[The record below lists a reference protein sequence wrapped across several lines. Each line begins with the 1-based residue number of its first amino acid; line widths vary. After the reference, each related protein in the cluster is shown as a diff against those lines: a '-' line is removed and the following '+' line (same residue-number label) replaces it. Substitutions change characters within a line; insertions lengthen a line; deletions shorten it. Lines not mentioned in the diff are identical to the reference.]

1 MTKAVLA
8 KITPPRIRSAVARP
22 RLFEALDGG
31 LDHRLVWITG
41 PPGAG
46 KTTLVASYL
55 ARRESPVI
63 WYQLDR
69 GDADIATF
77 FFYLREAVLDI
88 APEQGAKLRLL
99 TPEYLEETAA
109 FSRNFFRQLFA
120 LVDAPLLLVFDN
132 VHEVPPQ
139 SPLGGILGYGLE
151 EVPEGCA
158 TVLLSRDAPPAAL
171 ARLRASGALV
181 ELGWN
186 ELQLT
191 REESDA
197 IVAERVPDLDEASRE
212 RLHRRTGGWPAGLVL
227 LVEHGQV
234 DLEGVTGEGEMLPQ
248 VLFDYLAGELFEKLP
263 DDAQGFLLWA
273 AGATRLSLD
282 MAEAY
287 RGGGRGVGVL
297 RQLAHLGHFV
307 SERHLPGGLVYEF
320 HPMLREF
327 LQRRA
332 QEQVPAGR
340 CRRWRQQVAELLLE
354 GGQFEE
360 AIESLIELD
369 DWPRAAALIAQHAK
383 ALVTQGRSETMV
395 AWFEGLPAEA
405 FEADPWLVYWN
416 GVCLMHGTPRESR
429 RLFERSRAMFLEGAA
444 DASGLLLSCV
454 GIIDAVIQDM
464 DDLSLLD
471 PTIEELAG
479 LLNRPGHGYEP
490 RLEARAACSLFR
502 ATMLRWP
509 DAAELRHWLDRA
521 YALSL
526 ASDDPALR
534 PVVEP
539 QVAISIMWTGH
550 FQRARAVLDGLHA
563 LADKTPLAPLGSVN
577 LGHAEA
583 MYRMLVN
590 DRDGALGA
598 VEQALTVAKRSGVKQ
613 HVGELQAIAAAACLG
628 MGGTQ
633 AAGRWLDA
641 LSEELPRLRRFDLCL
656 YHYVA
661 GWHAQLQGDPV
672 AAYQQQK
679 QAFRLSTEVGIP
691 FYEVICRLAMAP
703 IVADHDEHKCGV
715 HLRKVHALTRNI
727 NSHLLAFMALL
738 PWADIALAHGRRQ
751 SGLNSLAY
759 AFGLGREHGYYH
771 VIGWLPEMMAR
782 LCVTALEEGIEVEYA
797 RALVR
802 RRGLQPEAP
811 PYLLD
816 EWPWPLRITTLGSF
830 AIDSEMSEQE
840 RKSRKQG
847 KPTELLKVLVAL
859 GGRNVRAEQLATA
872 LWPHVDGDYAYRSL
886 NTTLHRLRKLLG
898 GDDMLTLVDGRLG
911 LDPRRCLLD
920 TWMLEYVV
928 DDLVAVLQK
937 PHPQDPDGRLQR
949 LERALFDTYRG
960 EFLAGEEGSPHYLAC
975 QERLRA
981 RFVHGASLL
990 ARHHASTGDLDGAVD
1005 CLEKG
1010 LHAAPASESLYR
1022 ELMRCQQKSG
1032 RGAEAAAV
1040 FERCAAALH
1049 SAGLEGPSH
1058 ETCAVLKERTPP
1070 C

>member
-8 KITPPRIRSAVARP
+8 KITPPGIRSAVPRP
-22 RLFEALDGG
+22 RLFEALDEG
-31 LDHRLVWITG
+31 LERRLVWITG

-55 ARRESPVI
+55 AQRDDLAI

-77 FFYLREAVLDI
+77 FFYLREAALGI
-88 APEQGAKLRLL
+88 APEQGKALPLL
-99 TPEYLEETAA
+99 TPEYLDETAT
-109 FSRNFFRQLFA
+109 FSRSFFRQLFG
-120 LVDAPLLLVFDN
+120 LVDRPLLLVFDN
-132 VHEVPPQ
+132 LHEVPPQ
-139 SPLGGILGYGLE
+139 SPLGGLLGHGFE
-151 EVPEGCA
+151 EVPAGCA

-171 ARLRASGALV
+171 ARLRASGTLV

-197 IVAERVPDLDEASRE
+197 IVADRVPGLDEASRD

-227 LVEHGQV
+227 LMEHGQA
-234 DLEGVTGEGEMLPQ
+234 DLERIAGEGEMLPQ
-248 VLFDYLAGELFEKLP
+248 VLFDYLAGELFDKLP
-263 DDAQGFLLWA
+263 GDAQEFLLWA
-273 AGATRLSLD
+273 AGAKRLSLA

-287 RGGGRGVGVL
+287 RDDGRGAGVL

-332 QEQVPAGR
+332 QEQVQAEV

-360 AIESLIELD
+360 AIESLIELA
-369 DWPRAAALIAQHAK
+369 DWPRAAALIAQHAQVLI
-383 ALVTQGRSETMV
+383 AQGRSETMV
-395 AWFEGLPAEA
+395 AWFEGLPSEA
-405 FEADPWLVYWN
+405 FDTDPWLVYWN
-416 GVCLMHGTPRESR
+416 GVCLMHATPRESR
-429 RLFERSRAMFLEGAA
+429 RLFERSHAMFVDDTA
-444 DASGLLLSCV
+444 DATGVLLSCV

-471 PTIEELAG
+471 PTIGELAG
-479 LLNRPGHGYEP
+479 LLSSSNPTYGPG
-490 RLEARAACSLFR
+490 LEARAACSLFS

-509 DAAELRHWLDRA
+509 DAAELSHWLDRA
-521 YALSL
+521 YTLSQ
-526 ASDDPALR
+526 ASGDPALR
-534 PVVEP
+534 LVVEP

-563 LADKTPLAPLGSVN
+563 LAESTPLAPLGRVA

-590 DRDGALGA
+590 DRDGALEA
-598 VEQALTVAKRSGVKQ
+598 VEQALAVATRSGVKQ
-613 HVGELQAIAAAACLG
+613 HVGDLRAIAAAACLG
-628 MGGTQ
+628 AGDTQ
-633 AAGRWLDA
+633 AAGKWLDA
-641 LSEELPRLRRFDLCL
+641 LSEELPSLRRFDLCL

-661 GWHAQLQGDPV
+661 GWRAQLLGDPV

-679 QAFRLSTEVGIP
+679 LAFRLSTEVGIP

-738 PWADIALAHGRRQ
+738 PWADIALTHGRRQ

-797 RALVR
+797 RALIR
-802 RRGLQPEAP
+802 RRGLQPEVP
-811 PYLLD
+811 PYHL
-816 EWPWPLRITTLGSF
+816 EAWPWPLRIRTLGTF
-830 AIDSEMSEQE
+830 DIEAEPRDPEG
-840 RKSRKQG
+840 RSRKQG
-847 KPTELLKVLVAL
+847 KPTELLKVLIAL

-898 GDDMLTLVDGRLG
+898 GDDMLMLVDGRLG

-920 TWMLEYVV
+920 TWALEQIT
-928 DDLVAVLQK
+928 DDLTSVLQR
-937 PHPQDPDGRLQR
+937 PHAADFAATLER
-949 LERALFDTYRG
+949 LEDALFTTYGG
-960 EFLAGEEGSPHYLAC
+960 EFLAGDAGSPHFLAC

-981 RFVHGASLL
+981 RFVQGVSGI
-990 ARHHASTGDLDGAVD
+990 ARHHAEAGRVDEAVG

-1010 LHAAPASESLYR
+1010 LHASPASETLYR
-1022 ELMRCQQKSG
+1022 ELIRCLQQSG
-1032 RGAEAAAV
+1032 RGTEAAAV
-1040 FERCAAALH
+1040 FERCSAALH
-1049 SAGLEGPSH
+1049 SAGHAGPSK
-1058 ETCAVLKERTPP
+1058 ETRAMLNDTLPVQ
-1070 C
+1070 

>member
-1 MTKAVLA
+1 MTKAALA
-8 KITPPRIRSAVARP
+8 KITPPGIRSTVPRP
-22 RLFEALDGG
+22 RLFEALDEG
-31 LDHRLVWITG
+31 LERRLVWITG

-55 ARRESPVI
+55 ARRDTPVI

-77 FFYLREAVLDI
+77 FFYLREAALGI
-88 APEQGAKLRLL
+88 APQQGAKLPLL
-99 TPEYLEETAA
+99 TPEYLEETAT
-109 FSRNFFRQLFA
+109 FSRSFFRQLFG
-120 LVDAPLLLVFDN
+120 LVEAPLLLVFDN
-132 VHEVPPQ
+132 LHEVPPQ
-139 SPLGGILGYGLE
+139 SPLGGILGHGLQ
-151 EVPEGCA
+151 EVPVGSA
-158 TVLLSRDAPPAAL
+158 TVLLSRDEPPAAL
-171 ARLRASGALV
+171 ARLRASDALV
-181 ELGWN
+181 ELDWN

-197 IVAERVPDLDEASRE
+197 IVADRVPELDEASRE
-212 RLHRRTGGWPAGLVL
+212 RLYRRTGGWPAGLVL
-227 LVEHGQV
+227 LVEHGQT
-234 DLEGVTGEGEMLPQ
+234 DLDGVSAEGEMLPQ
-248 VLFDYLAGELFEKLP
+248 VLFDYLAGELFDKLP
-263 DDAQGFLLWA
+263 LEAQEFLLWA
-273 AGATRLSLD
+273 AGATRLSLS

-287 RGGGRGVGVL
+287 RGDDRETSVL
-297 RQLAHLGHFV
+297 RQLAHLGRFV
-307 SERHLPGGLVYEF
+307 SERHLPGGSVFEF

-332 QEQVPAGR
+332 QEQVPAER

-369 DWPRAAALIAQHAK
+369 DWSRAATLIAQHAE
-383 ALVTQGRSETMV
+383 ALVAQGRSETMV

-405 FEADPWLVYWN
+405 FAADPWLVYWN
-416 GVCLMHGTPRESR
+416 GACLMHSTPRESR
-429 RLFERSRAMFLEGAA
+429 RLFERSHEMFLNDAA
-444 DASGLLLSCV
+444 DATGVLLSCV

-471 PTIEELAG
+471 PTIGELAG
-479 LLNRPGHGYEP
+479 LLSSSDPGYEP
-490 RLEARAACSLFR
+490 RLEARAACSLFS

-521 YALSL
+521 YTLSQ
-526 ASDDPALR
+526 ASGDPTLR
-534 PVVEP
+534 LLVEP

-550 FQRARAVLDGLHA
+550 FQRARAVLDGLHS
-563 LADKTPLAPLGSVN
+563 LAEMTPLAPLGRVA

-590 DRDGALGA
+590 DRDGALEA
-598 VEQALTVAKRSGVKQ
+598 VEQALAVARGRGVKQ
-613 HVGELQAIAAAACLG
+613 HVGELRAIAAAACLG
-628 MGGTQ
+628 VGDTR
-633 AAGRWLDA
+633 AAGKWLDA

-661 GWHAQLQGDPV
+661 GWHAQLVGDPV

-691 FYEVICRLAMAP
+691 FYEVICRLAMVP
-703 IVADHDEHKCGV
+703 IVADHDEQKCGV

-738 PWADIALAHGRRQ
+738 PWADIALTHGRRQ

-797 RALVR
+797 RALIR
-802 RRGLQPEAP
+802 RRGLQPEVP
-811 PYLLD
+811 PYHLE
-816 EWPWPLRITTLGSF
+816 EWPWPLRIRTLGTF
-830 AIDSEMSEQE
+830 VIETEPHGQGGG
-840 RKSRKQG
+840 SRKQG
-847 KPTELLKVLVAL
+847 KPIELLKVLIAL
-859 GGRNVRAEQLATA
+859 GGRNVRAEQLASA

-920 TWMLEYVV
+920 TWALERIVEE
-928 DDLVAVLQK
+928 LAVTLQQ
-937 PHPQDPDGRLQR
+937 PVSSDTGELLER
-949 LERALFDTYRG
+949 LERALFVTYGG
-960 EFLAGEEGSPHYLAC
+960 EFLAGEEGSPHFLAS

-981 RFVHGASLL
+981 RFVQGVSGI
-990 ARHHASTGDLDGAVD
+990 ARHHAKAGQFDDAVG

-1010 LHAAPASESLYR
+1010 LQAAPASEPLYR
-1022 ELMRCQQKSG
+1022 ELMRCLQQSG
-1032 RGAEAAAV
+1032 RHAEATAV
-1040 FERCAAALH
+1040 FERCSAALH
-1049 SAGLEGPSH
+1049 SAGLEGPSK
-1058 ETCAVLKERTPP
+1058 ETAVMLDDRAQSG
-1070 C
+1070 